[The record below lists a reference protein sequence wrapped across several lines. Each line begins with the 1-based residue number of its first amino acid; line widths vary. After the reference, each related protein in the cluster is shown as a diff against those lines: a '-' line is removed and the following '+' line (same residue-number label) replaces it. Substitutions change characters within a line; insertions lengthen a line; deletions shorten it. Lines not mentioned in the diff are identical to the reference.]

1 MPRIAIIEDDLP
13 TSNQLAQWA
22 AKAVSGAQ
30 IDQLFSRKDA
40 EAAIRATAYD
50 LITLDIELG
59 AERNA
64 GVSLIHEAT
73 KSRSVPV
80 LVVSAMPADLYRGVM
95 KALDAWDYLQKPV
108 GEHDFNQTLLSMLAG
123 DDGKAHA
130 EEDPLHIDPLISAH
144 PTWKGQRLNLA
155 ATQQRLLH
163 AIYTRRDDKDPTVSY
178 EDLFALLTSGKN
190 TENLK
195 RQISQIRA
203 AFSDVEGKKWNGIV
217 AEPLHGYRWVS
228 R

>member
-22 AKAVSGAQ
+22 SKAVPGAQ
-30 IDQLFSRKDA
+30 IDQLVTRKDA
-40 EAAIRATAYD
+40 EVAIRTTAYD

-73 KSRSVPV
+73 KSRIVPI
-80 LVVSAMPADLYRGVM
+80 LVVTGMPADLYRGVM
-95 KALDAWDYLQKPV
+95 KALEAWDYLQKPV
-108 GEHDFNQTLLSMLAG
+108 GEHDFNQTLLSMLGAG
-123 DDGKAHA
+123 DGKAQV

-144 PTWKGQRLNLA
+144 PTWKGHRLNLA

-163 AIYTRRDDKDPTVSY
+163 AIYARRNDKDPTVSY
-178 EDLFALLTSGKN
+178 EALYEFLTSGKN
-190 TENLK
+190 TANLK
-195 RQISQIRA
+195 RQISQVRA

-217 AEPLHGYRWVS
+217 AEPLRGYRWVS

>member
-1 MPRIAIIEDDLP
+1 MLKIAIIEDDQP
-13 TSNQLAQWA
+13 TNNQLRQWA
-22 AKAVSGAQ
+22 GKAVPTAN
-30 IDQLFSRKDA
+30 IDQFFTRQDA
-40 EAAIRATAYD
+40 ENAIRATEYD

-64 GVSLIHEAT
+64 GVALIKEAT
-73 KSRSVPV
+73 RTRPVPV
-80 LVVSAMPADLYRGVM
+80 LVVTGMPADLYRGVM

-108 GEHDFNQTLLSMLAG
+108 GEHDFNQTLLSMLNVAAKQKS
-123 DDGKAHA
+123 DA
-130 EEDPLHIDPLISAH
+130 ESPLFIDPLTQAK
-144 PTWKGQRLNLA
+144 PTWKGQRLNLT

-163 AIYTRRDDKDPTVSY
+163 AIYERRLERDPTVSY
-178 EDLFALLTSGKN
+178 EEFFRLLTSGKN

-203 AFSDVEGKKWNGIV
+203 AFDEVEGTKWSGIV
-217 AEPLHGYRWVS
+217 AEPLRGYRWVN